1 MTGNA
6 VEVSCLRKAF
16 GSFVAVDDVSFAVP
30 AGQIVAFLGANGAG
44 KTTTLRM
51 ILDIIKPD
59 RGRIAVFGQTAA
71 PPLHRIGYLPEERGL
86 YRRMRAEDVIAYFA
100 ALKGLTLADG
110 KTRARALLA
119 RFGLA
124 EFARY
129 RIEALSKGMAQKIG
143 LLTALVHDP
152 DLLILDEPFSGLD
165 PLNQAGLEAELRTEV
180 ARGKSVIFSTHTLP
194 HAERLADR
202 VIIMDKGRM
211 LFDGSREDALK
222 LLPPRVRVAADSDLG
237 FLAAI
242 AGVRK
247 ASPPTTERPCWE
259 LELQDRA
266 VARAVMAACFERNVI
281 PTRFETADATLHDVF
296 IALVGSAAP

>member
-6 VEVSCLRKAF
+6 VDVFSLRKTF

-59 RGRIAVFGQTAA
+59 RGRIAVFGEAVA
-71 PPLHRIGYLPEERGL
+71 PLHRIGYLPEERGL

-100 ALKGLTLADG
+100 ALKGLTLVDG
-110 KTRARALLA
+110 KARARALLA

-143 LLTALVHDP
+143 LMTALVHDP

-165 PLNQAGLEAELRTEV
+165 PLNQSGLEAELRAEV
-180 ARGKSVIFSTHTLP
+180 SRGKSVIFSTHTLP

-222 LLPPRVRVAADSDLG
+222 LLPPRVRLAADSDLG
-237 FLAAI
+237 FLAI
-242 AGVRK
+242 IGGVRK
-247 ASPPTTERPCWE
+247 ASPPVAERPFWE

-266 VARAVMAACFERNVI
+266 VARAVLAACFERNVI

-296 IALVGSAAP
+296 IALVGPSAP